1 MLTSPII
8 PAVIPTSLADLQ
20 QSLVKLS
27 GLPELHLDVVDGLFV
42 PFTSWPYHENAS
54 PKLAKELLDVFS
66 LEVDL
71 MVNDP
76 LTAGGD
82 WLLAGADQLVFHVET
97 ISLVAFKDFAD
108 NTNLTVGISANND
121 TDFAILR
128 EYLAVADYV
137 QVMGI
142 KTIGSQGQPFDAR
155 ALDRISLLRSDFPT
169 LPISIDGSVNAET
182 LPMLAKLK
190 LNRYIV
196 GSAII
201 KQTDPILA
209 YKTLTDS
216 LFN

>member
-76 LTAGGD
+76 LTAGSD

-97 ISLVAFKDFAD
+97 ISLSAFKDFAD

-155 ALDRISLLRSDFPT
+155 ALDRISLLRNDFPT

-182 LPMLAKLK
+182 LPMLARLK

-209 YKTLTDS
+209 YKTLTAS

>member
-8 PAVIPTSLADLQ
+8 PAVIPKSLADLQ

-76 LTAGGD
+76 LTAGSD

-97 ISLVAFKDFAD
+97 ISLSAFKDFAD

-121 TDFAILR
+121 TDFAIWR
-128 EYLAVADYV
+128 EYLAVAEYV

-142 KTIGSQGQPFDAR
+142 KTIGSQGQPFDVR
-155 ALDRISLLRSDFPT
+155 ALDRISLLRNDFPT

-182 LPMLAKLK
+182 LPMLARLK

-209 YKTLTDS
+209 YKTLTAS